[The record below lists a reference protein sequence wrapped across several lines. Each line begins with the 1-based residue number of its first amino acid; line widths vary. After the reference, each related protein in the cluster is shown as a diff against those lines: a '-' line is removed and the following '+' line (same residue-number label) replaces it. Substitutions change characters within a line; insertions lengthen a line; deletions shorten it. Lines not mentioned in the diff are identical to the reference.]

1 MKDELGGRIVKE
13 FVGLRANT
21 CSYLIDGNSEDK
33 KAKCT
38 KNCVIKRKFKFKN
51 YKSCLKATQLENRIK
66 QLEKNKV
73 NIKSLREK
81 IQRFKS
87 KRHNVFMEEI
97 HKIDLNPNDHK
108 AIQSVN
114 SVETFAYRTRKD
126 LYVKNN

>member
-21 CSYLIDGNSEDK
+21 CSYLINGNSEDK
-33 KAKCT
+33 KAKRT

-73 NIKSLREK
+73 NIESLREK
-81 IQRFKS
+81 
-87 KRHNVFMEEI
+87 HNKFI
-97 HKIDLNPNDHK
+97 KK
-108 AIQSVN
+108 
-114 SVETFAYRTRKD
+114 
-126 LYVKNN
+126 